1 MCRLVR
7 LISLDEAKM
16 ETLSYL
22 LMAVGFVL
30 VLGGIVA
37 VISFD
42 QPSEAL
48 LSAWWMIVSGWCLA
62 LVGIGIEIMH
72 LYKMAKRQAS

>member
-48 LSAWWMIVSGWCLA
+48 LSA
-62 LVGIGIEIMH
+62 
-72 LYKMAKRQAS
+72 